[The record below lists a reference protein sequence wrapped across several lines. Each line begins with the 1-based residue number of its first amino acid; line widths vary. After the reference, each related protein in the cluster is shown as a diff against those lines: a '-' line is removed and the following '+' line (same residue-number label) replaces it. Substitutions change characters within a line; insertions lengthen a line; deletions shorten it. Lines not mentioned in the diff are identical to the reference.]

1 MKNTQNIASLIARL
15 EYEVGKECFNPN
27 SYDGYTGVEGL
38 GYRYPVKVYQ
48 KKSMQV
54 YKNKI
59 SKISPS
65 EIYTMKYVFG
75 SNHLFMDSKQSLLSY
90 ELELYKNLYEIERT
104 RRQQNSDKVF
114 KAIPIIVSFSG
125 AVLWLISQYQKIC
138 RPEWSRLQFLNLILV
153 ILCSILMIADILI
166 FFYVIYGYKETSP
179 NIMEIRKAMADFKE
193 EENDEIT
200 VIAAM
205 NKSLMLSYKDA
216 VQKLRL

>member
-75 SNHLFMDSKQSLLSY
+75 SNHLFIGKGIYNILSV
-90 ELELYKNLYEIERT
+90 LE
-104 RRQQNSDKVF
+104 RR
-114 KAIPIIVSFSG
+114 
-125 AVLWLISQYQKIC
+125 
-138 RPEWSRLQFLNLILV
+138 
-153 ILCSILMIADILI
+153 
-166 FFYVIYGYKETSP
+166 YGL
-179 NIMEIRKAMADFKE
+179 DFNKME
-193 EENDEIT
+193 EELGNSR
-200 VIAAM
+200 
-205 NKSLMLSYKDA
+205 K
-216 VQKLRL
+216 